1 LRLLFSPLQVFK
13 GRSIMLTTFSRS
25 KDDSKLLVCAFLC
38 SFAALF
44 CVTSTVEAQASLSLS
59 PAVIMAK
66 GTFGQSLTQKLTIN
80 NQTQNIFHFEMM
92 AEDIAVRDGKR
103 VFLPA
108 GDLENGIAAT
118 AIFSPKEVIAPP
130 NTSASVDVTVTIPD
144 KTPVRAI
151 AAIFRAQSAVA
162 PTAGSVGLVA
172 SMGTLLTFNLSPDV
186 AITAEPVRVNPATDT
201 TNLSF
206 EQTLTNTGAEPVVP
220 KGVAAILNDQ
230 NHLVGKTAFGAQRLL
245 PGEKL
250 VYRAE
255 YSDQLKPGNY
265 RVLCTFQYEEKT
277 ETQPADFTVK

>member
-1 LRLLFSPLQVFK
+1 MLATFPGSKTGAQSHLLATFCAIIVFL
-13 GRSIMLTTFSRS
+13 SAVS
-25 KDDSKLLVCAFLC
+25 
-38 SFAALF
+38 AA
-44 CVTSTVEAQASLSLS
+44 SAQASLSLS

-66 GTFGQSLTQKLTIN
+66 GTYGQSLTQKLTIN

-92 AEDIAVRDGKR
+92 AEDITVKDGKR

-162 PTAGSVGLVA
+162 PTAGNVGLVA

-186 AITAEPVRVNPATDT
+186 AITADPVKVNPATDAS
-201 TNLSF
+201 NLSF
-206 EQTLTNTGAEPVVP
+206 EQPLANTGSEPVIP
-220 KGVAAILNDQ
+220 KGVAAILNEQ
-230 NHLVGKTAFGAQRLL
+230 NHLIGKASFGAQRLL

-265 RVLCTFQYEEKT
+265 HVLCTFQFEEHT
-277 ETQPADFTVK
+277 ETQSADFSVK

>member
-1 LRLLFSPLQVFK
+1 
-13 GRSIMLTTFSRS
+13 MLTTFRSPKADSRS
-25 KDDSKLLVCAFLC
+25 SLCVASCALIAIF
-38 SFAALF
+38 SALP
-44 CVTSTVEAQASLSLS
+44 TAGAQASLSLS

-66 GTFGQSLTQKLTIN
+66 GTYGQSLTQKLTIN

-151 AAIFRAQSAVA
+151 AAIFRAQSSVS

-172 SMGTLLTFNLSPDV
+172 SMGTLLTFNLGSEV
-186 AITAEPVRVNPATDT
+186 AITAEPVKVNLATEA

-206 EQTLTNTGAEPVVP
+206 EQMLANTGSEPVIP

-230 NHLVGKTAFGAQRLL
+230 NRLVGKAAFG
-245 PGEKL
+245 
-250 VYRAE
+250 
-255 YSDQLKPGNY
+255 
-265 RVLCTFQYEEKT
+265 
-277 ETQPADFTVK
+277 

>member
-1 LRLLFSPLQVFK
+1 
-13 GRSIMLTTFSRS
+13 MLTILPRS
-25 KDDSKLLVCAFLC
+25 KDDSKLLARVLLCAF
-38 SFAALF
+38 AVLF
-44 CVTSTVEAQASLSLS
+44 CATSTAGAQASISLS

-66 GTFGQSLTQKLTIN
+66 GTYGQSLTQKLTIN
-80 NQTQNIFHFEMM
+80 NQTTNIFHFEMM

-118 AIFSPKEVIAPP
+118 AVFSPKEVIAPP

-151 AAIFRAQSAVA
+151 AAIFRAQSSVS
-162 PTAGSVGLVA
+162 PSAGSVGLVA

-186 AITAEPVRVNPATDT
+186 AITADPVKVNLPTDT

-206 EQTLTNTGAEPVVP
+206 EQTLANTGAEPVIP

-230 NHLVGKTAFGAQRLL
+230 NHLVGKAAFGSQRLL

-265 RVLCTFQYEEKT
+265 HVLCTFQYEEKT
-277 ETQPADFTVK
+277 ETLSADFAVK